1 MTITRR
7 HLIAGLVS
15 APLLPAVA
23 RAAASTHQP
32 ADLPRRI
39 VALDWS
45 SAETLIM
52 LGRPPV
58 GIVRIPDYRAWV
70 VEPPLPDGVADVGMR
85 LEPNLEVVQALAPDL
100 ILIAPGLEAVRAR
113 LESIA
118 PTLRLQVF
126 TPGRPAFPAA
136 IAETRRLGQ
145 LLGLEDATEAALAAA
160 EARMDRA
167 RAQLTRYDGRP
178 LYVVNVLDDRH
189 VRVLGQTGLW
199 QAALDRLGLA
209 NAWTGDSGP
218 WGMATVGLE
227 RLTTNPEA
235 RLVHVA
241 PGPAG
246 FETRLR
252 TSPLWR
258 HFDMIRAGRVV
269 GLPAVFPFGA
279 VPCTV
284 RFAECLS
291 RALAAEA
298 GA

>member
-15 APLLPAVA
+15 VPFLPAVA
-23 RAAASTHQP
+23 RAAARP
-32 ADLPRRI
+32 VDLPRRI

-70 VEPPLPDGVADVGMR
+70 VEPPLPEGVADVGMR

-145 LLGLEDATEAALAAA
+145 LLGLEDATETALVEA
-160 EARMDRA
+160 EARLDRA
-167 RAQLTRYDGRP
+167 RARLHHYDGRP

-199 QAALDRLGLA
+199 QEALDRLGLV

-227 RLTTNPEA
+227 RLTADPNA

-246 FETRLR
+246 FDARLR

-258 HFDMIRAGRVV
+258 HLDMIRAGRVV

-279 VPCTV
+279 VPCTL
-284 RFAECLS
+284 RFADCLS
-291 RALAAEA
+291 QALAAEA
-298 GA
+298 VS

>member
-15 APLLPAVA
+15 APFLPAVA
-23 RAAASTHQP
+23 RAAAR
-32 ADLPRRI
+32 AVDRPRRI

-58 GIVRIPDYRAWV
+58 GIVRVPDYRAWV
-70 VEPPLPDGVADVGMR
+70 VEPPLPEGIADVGMR

-160 EARMDRA
+160 GARMDRA
-167 RAQLTRYDGRP
+167 RARLGRYDGRP

-189 VRVLGQTGLW
+189 VRVLGRTGLW
-199 QAALDRLGLA
+199 QAALDRLGLV

-227 RLTTNPEA
+227 RLTADPQA

-246 FETRLR
+246 FEARLR

-258 HFDMIRAGRVV
+258 HLDMIRAGRVV

-279 VPCTV
+279 VPCTL
-284 RFAECLS
+284 RFADCLS
-291 RALAAEA
+291 QALAVEA
-298 GA
+298 GS

>member
-1 MTITRR
+1 MIITRR

-70 VEPPLPDGVADVGMR
+70 VEPPLPEGVADVGMR

-100 ILIAPGLEAVRAR
+100 ILIAPGLEAVRER

-126 TPGRPAFPAA
+126 TPGKPAFPAA

-145 LLGLEDATEAALAAA
+145 LLGLEDATRAALDAA

-227 RLTTNPEA
+227 RLTANPEA

-241 PGPAG
+241 PGPAD

-258 HFDMIRAGRVV
+258 HLDMIRAGRVV

-284 RFAECLS
+284 RFVECLS